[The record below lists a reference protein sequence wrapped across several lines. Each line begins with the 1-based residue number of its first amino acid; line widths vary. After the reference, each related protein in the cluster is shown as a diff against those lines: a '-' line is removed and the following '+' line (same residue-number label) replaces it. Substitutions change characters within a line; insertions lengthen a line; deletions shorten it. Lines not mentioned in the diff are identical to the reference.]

1 MGWFSGIGDT
11 LRVIVDPIM
20 KPINTWQERKNQKA
34 EAEHALE
41 MASLEFKTQ
50 LVMNRESHNQTWE
63 IEALKRKP
71 KTVMQ
76 WISFLVLGAP
86 FIIAWFNPALVKSY
100 FVVSLAVIPLWY
112 QQMFIAII
120 GVIWGI
126 AQLKNA
132 AEGISNTIKSYKSKP
147 DLSKMQDI
155 DAEKIVRA
163 GEKYEVFNKKVDK

>member
-20 KPINTWQERKNQKA
+20 KPINTWQERKNQKVA
-34 EAEHALE
+34 AEHALE

-86 FIIAWFNPALVKSY
+86 FIIAWFNPVLVAAY
-100 FVVSLAVIPLWY
+100 FSTSLAVIPLWY

-132 AEGISNTIKSYKSKP
+132 ADGISNTIRNFKSVP
-147 DLSKMQDI
+147 DLSKMKEI
-155 DAEKIVRA
+155 EPEKIIRA
-163 GEKYEVFNKKVDK
+163 SEKYEIFNKKVDK

>member
-1 MGWFSGIGDT
+1 MGWLSGFGET
-11 LRVIVDPIM
+11 LKAIVSPIM
-20 KPINTWQERKNQKA
+20 KPINTWQERKNQKVA
-34 EAEHALE
+34 AEHALE

-50 LVMNRESHNQTWE
+50 LVMNRESHNQSWE
-63 IEALKRKP
+63 IESLKQKP
-71 KTVMQ
+71 KTFMQ

-86 FIIAWFNPALVKSY
+86 FIVAWFNPALVKTY

-132 AEGISNTIKSYKSKP
+132 AEGISNTIKSYKSQP
-147 DLSKMQDI
+147 DLSKMQSI
-155 DAEKIVRA
+155 ESEKIIRA
-163 GEKYEVFNKKVDK
+163 GEKFEVFNKKS